1 MNPDPAAH
9 LILADDTQKYLYIH
23 DDVHQQDSG
32 SHWINPHSKSFVMDH
47 SHPFS
52 IIGIKFR
59 VGALYSLNLT
69 SSQFH
74 LNTVIGTRLI
84 NELIQAKS
92 FSLSNL
98 LDQSVEDPEQV
109 GHMLDDLLLPRIFK
123 SSEDKYKTLVNRT
136 AALIMGN
143 PISQK

>member
-1 MNPDPAAH
+1 
-9 LILADDTQKYLYIH
+9 
-23 DDVHQQDSG
+23 
-32 SHWINPHSKSFVMDH
+32 MDH
-47 SHPFS
+47 SHPFA